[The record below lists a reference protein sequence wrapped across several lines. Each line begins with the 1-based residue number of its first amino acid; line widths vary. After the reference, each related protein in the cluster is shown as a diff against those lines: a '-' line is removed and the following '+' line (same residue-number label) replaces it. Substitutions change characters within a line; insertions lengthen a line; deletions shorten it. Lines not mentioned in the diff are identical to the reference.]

1 MADTGA
7 DLSLRRRLKK
17 QRRRLFNRGAEALDD
32 DELLETLLF
41 TMIPS
46 RRARVAAR
54 VLLEKRGSISAILA
68 SDYRTLREIPGLK
81 RREIAFLLATR
92 EMVDRAAVERLQEKS
107 VLASWNDL
115 LVHVRLKLQHM
126 QREQFH
132 VIFMDRKNHL
142 ISYEVM
148 GDGTVDRAPV
158 YPREVARRALELS
171 ASALVLVHNHPSGD
185 AKPSTADIDMTR
197 ELMDALAVFEITV
210 HDHLIVG
217 RNNVVSMKTL
227 DLI

>member
-46 RRARVAAR
+46 RRARRSAR
-54 VLLEKRGSISAILA
+54 LLLKTRGSISAILA
-68 SDYRTLREIPGLK
+68 SDYRSLREIPGLK

-92 EMVDRAAVERLQEKS
+92 EMVDRAAIEKLQAKP
-107 VLASWNDL
+107 VLASWSEL
-115 LVHVRLKLQHM
+115 LIHVRLKLQHLE
-126 QREQFH
+126 REQFH
-132 VIFMDRKNHL
+132 VMFLDRKNHL

-158 YPREVARRALELS
+158 YPREVTRRALELS
-171 ASALVLVHNHPSGD
+171 ASALILVHNHPSGD
-185 AKPSTADIDMTR
+185 AKPSNADVSMTR
-197 ELMDALAVFEITV
+197 ELMDALTVFEIIV

-217 RNNVVSMKTL
+217 CNEVVSMKTL